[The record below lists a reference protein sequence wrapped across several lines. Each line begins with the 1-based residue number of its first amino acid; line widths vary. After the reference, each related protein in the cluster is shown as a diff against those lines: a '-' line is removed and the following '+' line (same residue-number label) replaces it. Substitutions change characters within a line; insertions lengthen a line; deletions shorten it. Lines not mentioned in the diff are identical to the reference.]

1 MGWMADAKVTMEA
14 LAMECKRL
22 RAEVEVANETI
33 DSLTARITGLDIR
46 RATAAARLVCGERHP
61 DSSPAPS
68 HLCPPDR

>member
-33 DSLTARITGLDIR
+33 DREPPRVSRSARYVRTARSAG
-46 RATAAARLVCGERHP
+46 AA
-61 DSSPAPS
+61 
-68 HLCPPDR
+68 